1 MCSERLCIVIE
12 IVRTMISFRKAQLSV
27 TCTWEVLLKIEASD
41 VFKYGLLRICVQ
53 GYRMSQSFVP
63 LYS

>member
-12 IVRTMISFRKAQLSV
+12 IVRRMISFCKAKFSV
-27 TCTWEVLLKIEASD
+27 NYTWEMLLKSEVSD
-41 VFKYGLLRICVQ
+41 VLKYGLLGICVQ
-53 GYRMSQSFVP
+53 RYRMSQSFVP